1 MTNASVQK
9 ANSDRA
15 NEKTALARAAL
26 GKDIRAKWDKF
37 SEIEVG
43 ALRSEEQLVT
53 QLIAKYSLSSIQ
65 TFGGT
70 PDDNFMVV
78 IDDSSKKRRLV
89 FSGISKI
96 KVMLYRGS
104 ASPITANSTFA

>member
-43 ALRSEEQLVT
+43 ALKSEDDLVT
-53 QLIAKYSLSSIQ
+53 QLVSKYSLDKAQAQ
-65 TFGGT
+65 TEA
-70 PDDNFMVV
+70 
-78 IDDSSKKRRLV
+78 KALV
-89 FSGISKI
+89 NGRSF
-96 KVMLYRGS
+96 
-104 ASPITANSTFA
+104 

>member
-43 ALRSEEQLVT
+43 ALRSEEQLVA
-53 QLIAKYSLSSIQ
+53 QLIAKYSLDRPQ
-65 TFGGT
+65 AETEVKG
-70 PDDNFMVV
+70 VV
-78 IDDSSKKRRLV
+78 NGRKL
-89 FSGISKI
+89 
-96 KVMLYRGS
+96 
-104 ASPITANSTFA
+104 

>member
-1 MTNASVQK
+1 MSLSEMKLCPTFELLQVRGTHVIEDGSSVW
-9 ANSDRA
+9 
-15 NEKTALARAAL
+15 AAI
-26 GKDIRAKWDKF
+26 GED
-37 SEIEVG
+37 G
-43 ALRSEEQLVT
+43 VT
-53 QLIAKYSLSSIQ
+53 ILSQGLKLIAKYSLSSIQ

-96 KVMLYRGS
+96 KVS
-104 ASPITANSTFA
+104 TKFITKHYSIMNSTRV